1 MNRWVFWACCRF
13 FRTIRYAVLSAVALA
28 LSLVWVLSPTLLYSL
43 SNPGSPTNDSS
54 TASLDVDLT
63 IPVLFRIS
71 GISDLSFGTF
81 THDESIRKS
90 LSDDVCVFTNDSSGQ
105 YRITAHGNGKASAF
119 TLVKSGDA
127 TSTLPYAVYWND
139 ESGTTGNFALTAAV
153 TYPSNLSGANTSSS
167 SCLLGASSSANFEVI
182 IATSDILDSKAGTYT
197 GTLTLT
203 ISAPE

>member
-1 MNRWVFWACCRF
+1 
-13 FRTIRYAVLSAVALA
+13 VLSAVALA
-28 LSLVWVLSPTLLYSL
+28 LSIVWAFSPALLYSL
-43 SNPGSPTNDSS
+43 SNPGSPTSDNS

-81 THDESIRKS
+81 AHDESTTKS

-105 YRITAHGNGKASAF
+105 YRITAHGNGADSAF

-139 ESGTTGNFALTAAV
+139 ESGTTGNFALTATV
-153 TYPSNLSGANTSSS
+153 THGSNLSGANTSSS
-167 SCLLGASSSANFEVI
+167 SCLTGLSSTANFQVVL
-182 IATSDILDSKAGTYT
+182 ATSDILDSKAGNYT